1 MATIPCY
8 RCGHPLEVSFGSG
21 KTPDVCPNC
30 GQNFATH
37 SPSVSSGR
45 ASDDDGAKSE
55 LSTRN
60 ASAIAVLIAVI
71 AGVVKAGTGAGA
83 KDPAVAAGGALG
95 SAFALIAL
103 AFLLALICAT
113 ICLAFGKKFRRT
125 LNRAY
130 SLIVIILACFLLVG
144 AAAGRITGRAAERK
158 QQEKQAASEMAKD
171 LAAFE
176 KAVKTSA
183 ETGQPIQFDLAPSGN
198 PDTEAEKI
206 QTIARMNLQAV
217 AELQNAYLKA
227 LEATGYDTVLDPER
241 VAKDKGLKESREI
254 LAKGKAVVAEYGEK
268 FQEHQRSFPDKVK
281 NTIGNPTSDP
291 DWFEGFRDG
300 FQKSSKQGAR
310 IWELEAAIVGKV
322 GEAIEVLAAA
332 EGRWQPED
340 GSFAFEEDADM
351 EKFNAAMQ
359 KVMDL
364 GAEQEKIRAEA
375 FSKGKSN
382 LERLAD

>member
-8 RCGHPLEVSFGSG
+8 RCGHPFDVSFESG
-21 KTPDVCPNC
+21 KTPDICPNC
-30 GQNFATH
+30 GQNFAAH
-37 SPSVSSGR
+37 SPAASSIRTG
-45 ASDDDGAKSE
+45 DDEPAKSE

-60 ASAIAVLIAVI
+60 ASAIALLIAVI
-71 AGVVKAGTGAGA
+71 AGVVK
-83 KDPAVAAGGALG
+83 PAADRGMEVGKSVG
-95 SAFALIAL
+95 SGLVLIAL

-113 ICLAFGKKFRRT
+113 ICLSFGKKFRRT

-130 SLIVIILACFLLVG
+130 SIIVIILACFLLAG
-144 AAAGRITGRAAERK
+144 AVAGRITGRAAERK
-158 QQEKQAASEMAKD
+158 NQEKQAASEMAKD

-206 QTIARMNLQAV
+206 QTILRINLQAV
-217 AELQNAYLKA
+217 AELQNAYRKA

-241 VAKDKGLKESREI
+241 VAKDQGLKETREI
-254 LAKGKAVVAEYGEK
+254 LAKGKAVVAEYGAK

-300 FQKSSKQGAR
+300 FRNSSKQGAR

-332 EGRWQPED
+332 EGRWQLKD
-340 GSFAFEEDADM
+340 GKFAFEDDADL
-351 EKFNAAMQ
+351 EKFNAAIR
-359 KVMDL
+359 KSMDL
-364 GAEQEKIRAEA
+364 VAEQETIRAEA

-382 LERLAD
+382 LEKLAD